1 MMIEKRSIGLAI
13 LFTILTC
20 GIYMFYWEF
29 KVWDSLYRATNR
41 PSNAGVDVILGFITC
56 GIYFIY
62 MMYKGGK
69 METEAYAMYG
79 LPQKD
84 EAALYLILSIF
95 GLGIVALAI
104 MQNNINNDLADAV
117 NGARS
122 TPPRPYDD
130 DPQRRQM

>member
-1 MMIEKRSIGLAI
+1 MLIEKRSIGLAI
-13 LFTILTC
+13 LFTVITC
-20 GIYMFYWEF
+20 GFYLIYWEY
-29 KVWDSLYRATNR
+29 KVWDSLYQATNR
-41 PSNAGVDVILGFITC
+41 PSNAGIDVLLGFVTC

-95 GLGIVALAI
+95 SLGIIALAI

-117 NGARS
+117 NSARS
-122 TPPRPYDD
+122 TPGSYD
-130 DPQRRQM
+130 DPQRRQL